1 MWRACSS
8 KTLVVHSP
16 SHGMNTCVPC
26 KKTLFVDGFYD
37 SFSSG
42 LGHDCGH
49 ASSAS
54 CVGPQHD
61 SHDASIGS
69 SHMTMGDACL
79 FAHGSSRFSSRVV
92 LLRNAPKGVSKL
104 PLNQHLYHANP
115 HDKLSTSFRRVTKS
129 RVPKYLLANPLGSKA
144 RVFLSS
150 HV

>member
-16 SHGMNTCVPC
+16 SHGMNTCVPS
-26 KKTLFVDGFYD
+26 KKPLFVDGFYD

-69 SHMTMGDACL
+69 SHKTLGDVCL
-79 FAHGSSRFSSRVV
+79 FAHGTTHSSS
-92 LLRNAPKGVSKL
+92 
-104 PLNQHLYHANP
+104 
-115 HDKLSTSFRRVTKS
+115 
-129 RVPKYLLANPLGSKA
+129 
-144 RVFLSS
+144 
-150 HV
+150 